1 MGRHLTATAV
11 CSAFGLIGMSGGA
24 LADTIGRYECSVI
37 GALAQEPIGD
47 RNEHTMVSVQYSCV
61 GTDGLLN
68 GAVNT
73 GISISEW
80 DGPKGTYLASIGLH
94 RAPGGFAIGQLLEGT
109 GSIVMKDGKV
119 VGSEGSGK
127 TLFKF
132 ASGTLAAISGK
143 TVKWTSKPVG
153 LGRFEL
159 EFTD

>member
-1 MGRHLTATAV
+1 MGKHLIATAV
-11 CSAFGLIGMSGGA
+11 CSAFGLIGMSGVA

-47 RNEHTMVSVQYSCV
+47 RNEHTK
-61 GTDGLLN
+61 